1 MAPLVLKQLVIMLC
15 IVSVSFFFARRIKPG
30 KTEQQF
36 LSKILLYLVAPCL
49 LLHIL
54 DAPYDGEKIKQFIVI
69 ALVSAA
75 MHVLSAF
82 VARIFT
88 RSKTAQGK
96 ALDGIDRIAVVFT
109 NCGYIGIPLVHGV
122 FGDEGVFYLTGFI
135 AVFNIAMWSYG
146 SFEMS
151 GKIELKKVLLN
162 PSVIAVTAGFI
173 LFCLPFRLP
182 QVIAHPAAL
191 IASMNTPLS
200 MVILGILF
208 ADFRIPSESALY
220 IVHAVKVV
228 LLRLVVSSFVMLAFM
243 FIVLR
248 LTAAVP
254 DAKKIA
260 FVLYIASLCPSG
272 MVTTM
277 FAAVFEKDTSYASL
291 VVSLTSALSLV
302 TVPLFVRLAEAVLR

>member
-88 RSKTAQGK
+88 RSKTAEGK

-135 AVFNIAMWSYG
+135 AVFNIAIWTYG
-146 SFEMS
+146 SFEMA

-162 PSVIAVTAGFI
+162 PSIIAVAAGFT

-182 QVIAHPAAL
+182 QFIAHPAAL
-191 IASMNTPLS
+191 VGSMNTPLS

-208 ADFRIPSESALY
+208 ADFRVPSKSALY
-220 IVHAVKVV
+220 VVHAVKVV
-228 LLRLVVSSFVMLAFM
+228 LLRLAVSSFVMLAFM
-243 FIVLR
+243 FVVLR
-248 LTAAVP
+248 FSASFP
-254 DAKKIA
+254 DAKKII

-272 MVTTM
+272 ISTSM

-291 VVSLTSALSLV
+291 VVSLTSALSFL

>member
-1 MAPLVLKQLVIMLC
+1 MALLVLKQLIIMLC
-15 IVSVSFFFARRIKPG
+15 IVSISFFFARKIKPG
-30 KTEQQF
+30 KIEQQF

-54 DAPYDGEKIKQFIVI
+54 DAPYDSEKIKQFIVI
-69 ALVSAA
+69 AIVSALI
-75 MHVLSAF
+75 HVLLAF

-88 RSKTAQGK
+88 RSETAEGK
-96 ALDGIDRIAVVFT
+96 ALDGIDRVAVVFT

-135 AVFNIAMWSYG
+135 AVFNIAIWSYG

-162 PSVIAVTAGFI
+162 PSVIAVAVGFA
-173 LFCLPFRLP
+173 LFCLPFGLP
-182 QVIAHPAAL
+182 QFLAHPAAL

-200 MVILGILF
+200 MVILGVLF
-208 ADFRIPSESALY
+208 ADFRVPSESALY

-228 LLRLVVSSFVMLAFM
+228 VLRLALSSFVTLVFMLA
-243 FIVLR
+243 VLR
-248 LTAAVP
+248 FAVFIP
-254 DAKKIA
+254 DAKKIV

-272 MVTTM
+272 MVTSM